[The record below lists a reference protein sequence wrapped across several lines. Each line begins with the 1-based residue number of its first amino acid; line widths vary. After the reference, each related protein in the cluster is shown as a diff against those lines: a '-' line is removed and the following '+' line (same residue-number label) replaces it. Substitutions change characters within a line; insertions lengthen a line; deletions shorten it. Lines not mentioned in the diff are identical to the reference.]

1 MEKECDDDSGDDVPD
16 DAVFWNVP
24 LSPRAGRIV
33 SSTSPSPERL
43 AQRPLTGTRRA
54 SLATVTLKNSP
65 PQSMMKY
72 SLSTTSL
79 PVASSL
85 GSADGTRGRRGK
97 SWGDVIQEL
106 GDEAKDLTDA
116 LERHADLEL
125 EEQEKKLQ
133 QGVAVVRK
141 RDPSPTKEKE
151 KEKDILALPAKQIIN
166 TTVDPLPIS
175 KEKEAAMS
183 RTRPTWLPPK
193 SKEEERK
200 HLKQYQE
207 MMRLSMEAGE

>member
-1 MEKECDDDSGDDVPD
+1 
-16 DAVFWNVP
+16 
-24 LSPRAGRIV
+24 
-33 SSTSPSPERL
+33 
-43 AQRPLTGTRRA
+43 
-54 SLATVTLKNSP
+54 
-65 PQSMMKY
+65 MKY

-79 PVASSL
+79 PVTSAL

-125 EEQEKKLQ
+125 EEQERKLQ

-141 RDPSPTKEKE
+141 GDSSPSKE
-151 KEKDILALPAKQIIN
+151 KEKDILALPPKQVIN
-166 TTVDPLPIS
+166 TTVDPLPVS

-193 SKEEERK
+193 SKEEEKK
-200 HLKQYQE
+200 HLKEYQE
-207 MMRLSMEAGE
+207 MMRLSLEAGKLTSLDLMKNTKFRIHEEGGLADC